1 MEANLKHDPY
11 AALRNPEFRL
21 FIIGRLFAILAL
33 QIQGV
38 IVGWQVYEITKDPLS
53 LGLIGLCE
61 FIPFIVVAL
70 FAGHI
75 ADITSRKRIIII
87 CLWVL
92 LICGILLYYITS
104 DLSPGELQNNVSAIY
119 CIIFITGLA
128 RGFIG
133 PAIFAFMPQII
144 RDKNLYPNAISWNTS
159 MWQAASVV
167 GPAIGGIILRY
178 VGLQNVY
185 AIVSAL
191 LLSALFLFLFIKS
204 RPVPESTETAG
215 MVERLSVGI
224 KFVFQN
230 QLILTAISLDL
241 FAVLFGGAVAL
252 LPIYAS
258 DILKVGAEGL
268 GLLRAAPGIGAVIMM
283 IILAY
288 VPIKKDAGKK
298 MLWAVAAFGICIIVF
313 GLSTYFWLSMIMLIL
328 SGAFDSIS
336 VIVRNTLIHKLTPES
351 MKGRV
356 SAVNSVF
363 VGSSNEL
370 GSFESGVLAKVAG
383 TVSAVVIGGM
393 VTLGV
398 VGFTALKAKKLQ
410 DLDL

>member
-1 MEANLKHDPY
+1 VEANLKHDPY
-11 AALRNPEFRL
+11 AALRIPEFRL

-75 ADITSRKRIIII
+75 ADIAPRKKIIVI

-92 LICGILLYYITS
+92 VICGGLLFYITS
-104 DLSPGELQNNVSAIY
+104 DLSGGKLQNNVTAIY

-133 PAIFAFMPQII
+133 PAIFAFMPQIVE
-144 RDKNLYPNAISWNTS
+144 DKNLYSNAISWNTS
-159 MWQAASVV
+159 IWQAASVV

-185 AIVSAL
+185 AIVSGLLFFAL
-191 LLSALFLFLFIKS
+191 LLFLLIKS

-215 MVERLSVGI
+215 MMDRLSVGI
-224 KFVFQN
+224 KFVFKN
-230 QLILTAISLDL
+230 ELILTAISLDL

-268 GLLRAAPGIGAVIMM
+268 GLLRAAPGMGAVIMM

-288 VPIKKDAGKK
+288 VPIRRDAGKK
-298 MLWAVAAFGICIIVF
+298 MLWAVAAFGVCIIVF
-313 GLSTYFWLSMIMLIL
+313 GVSTYFWLSIAMLVL

-336 VIVRNTLIHKLTPES
+336 VIVRNNLIHKLTPES

-370 GSFESGVLAKVAG
+370 GSFESGVLAKLVG
-383 TVSAVVIGGM
+383 TTSAVVIGGM